1 MKFKIQK
8 DESSKIVLPEIVSS
22 MFTSFTD
29 KGEAEVTRINS
40 ETFVLHST
48 GNPVKGMLIGDIS
61 VVGIV
66 EVVGMIN
73 SLKKDGVLTF
83 IKDDFRKALYFQ
95 SGELVYA
102 VSGLEEDRLGNI
114 LFRNGKISREVL
126 IEVADKVKSGTR
138 LGEILMEKK
147 LITPRDVYVGLTM
160 QVKAIFLSLFSYQD
174 GFYVF
179 EEKSPDLRNAVRLM
193 ESTLELIM
201 EGMRQYGELSRLRSI
216 ISDRDSILSQISPS
230 PDIQL
235 NDKERYILTFVDS
248 QRTVN
253 QIIDE
258 SRLGEYDCL
267 RFLVSLYRAGFIKII
282 GTKSVEVVHYQNFI
296 EKVKKALE
304 LCYKALE
311 EKGRFGTLHI
321 ESYITQPPDGDELIS
336 LCQFDIDGNISNL
349 NELYE
354 KAKSLYAEGSE
365 RELLHSLSN
374 LLNYCIFEV
383 KNGLAEKDRDIV
395 LKEVAKLYSGVKNGG
410 ILI

>member
-1 MKFKIQK
+1 MKFKVQK
-8 DESSKIVLPEIVSS
+8 DDSSRIVLPEIISQ
-22 MFTSFTD
+22 MFTSFQE
-29 KGEAEVTRINS
+29 KGEAEVMRINS
-40 ETFVLHST
+40 ETFIIHSS
-48 GNPVKGMLIGDIS
+48 GIPIKGMFLGDIS

-66 EVVGMIN
+66 EIVGMIN
-73 SLKKDGVLTF
+73 SLRKDGVLTF
-83 IKDDFRKALYFQ
+83 VKDDFRKALYFQ
-95 SGELVYA
+95 GGELVYA
-102 VSGLEEDRLGNI
+102 VSGLVEDRLGNV

-138 LGEILMEKK
+138 LGEILMERR

-160 QVKAIFLSLFSYQD
+160 QVKSIFLSLFSYQN
-174 GFYVF
+174 GFYFF
-179 EEKSPDLRNAVRLM
+179 EEKSPDLRNAVKLS

-201 EGMRQYGELSRLRSI
+201 EGMRQHGELSRLRSI
-216 ISDRDSILSQISPS
+216 ISDRNSILTQISPS
-230 PDIQL
+230 PDIEL

-248 QRTVN
+248 RRTVN

-267 RFLVSLYRAGFIKII
+267 RFLVSLLRAGFIKII
-282 GTKSVEVVHYQNFI
+282 GTKSEEAIQYRNYI
-296 EKVKKALE
+296 ERVKKALE
-304 LCYKALE
+304 ICYKALE

-321 ESYITQPPDGDELIS
+321 ESYIAQPPDEDELIA

-354 KAKSLYAEGSE
+354 RARSLFFEGSE

-383 KNGLAEKDRDIV
+383 KNGLSETERDMV
-395 LKEVAKLYSGVKNGG
+395 LKEVARLYAGVKNGG

>member
-1 MKFKIQK
+1 MKFKVQK
-8 DESSKIVLPEIVSS
+8 DDSSRIVLPEIISQ
-22 MFTSFTD
+22 MFTSFQE
-29 KGEAEVTRINS
+29 KGEAEVMRINS
-40 ETFVLHST
+40 ETFIIHSS
-48 GNPVKGMLIGDIS
+48 GIPIKGMFLGDIS

-66 EVVGMIN
+66 EIVGMIN
-73 SLKKDGVLTF
+73 SLRKDGVLTF
-83 IKDDFRKALYFQ
+83 VKDDFRKALYFQ
-95 SGELVYA
+95 GGELVYA
-102 VSGLEEDRLGNI
+102 VSGLVEDRLGNV

-138 LGEILMEKK
+138 LGEILMERR

-160 QVKAIFLSLFSYQD
+160 QVKSIFLSLFSYQN
-174 GFYVF
+174 GFYFF
-179 EEKSPDLRNAVRLM
+179 EEKSPDLRNAVKLS

-201 EGMRQYGELSRLRSI
+201 EGMRQHGELSRLRSI
-216 ISDRDSILSQISPS
+216 ISDRNSILTQISPS
-230 PDIQL
+230 PDIEL

-248 QRTVN
+248 RRTVN

-267 RFLVSLYRAGFIKII
+267 RFLVSLLRAGFIKII
-282 GTKSVEVVHYQNFI
+282 GTKSEEAIQYRDYI
-296 EKVKKALE
+296 ERVKKALE
-304 LCYKALE
+304 ICYKALE

-321 ESYITQPPDGDELIS
+321 ESYIAQPPDEDELIA

-354 KAKSLYAEGSE
+354 RARSLFFEGSE

-383 KNGLAEKDRDIV
+383 KNGLSETERDMV
-395 LKEVAKLYSGVKNGG
+395 LKEVARLYAGVKNGG

>member
-1 MKFKIQK
+1 MKFKVQK
-8 DESSKIVLPEIVSS
+8 DDSSRIVLPEIISQ
-22 MFTSFTD
+22 MFTSFQE
-29 KGEAEVTRINS
+29 KGEAEVMRINS
-40 ETFVLHST
+40 ETFIIHSSEI
-48 GNPVKGMLIGDIS
+48 PIKGMFLGDIS

-66 EVVGMIN
+66 EIVGMIN
-73 SLKKDGVLTF
+73 SLRKDGVLTF
-83 IKDDFRKALYFQ
+83 VKDDFRKALYFQ
-95 SGELVYA
+95 GGELVYA
-102 VSGLEEDRLGNI
+102 VSGLVEDRLGNV

-138 LGEILMEKK
+138 LGEILMERR

-160 QVKAIFLSLFSYQD
+160 QVKSIFLSLFSYQN
-174 GFYVF
+174 GFYFF
-179 EEKSPDLRNAVRLM
+179 EEKSPDLRNAVKLS

-201 EGMRQYGELSRLRSI
+201 EGMRQHGELSRLRSI
-216 ISDRDSILSQISPS
+216 ISDRNSILTQISPS
-230 PDIQL
+230 PDIEL

-248 QRTVN
+248 RRTVN

-267 RFLVSLYRAGFIKII
+267 RFLVSLLRAGFIKII
-282 GTKSVEVVHYQNFI
+282 GTKSEEAIQYRDYI
-296 EKVKKALE
+296 ERVKKALE
-304 LCYKALE
+304 ICYKALE

-321 ESYITQPPDGDELIS
+321 ESYIAQPPDEDELIA

-354 KAKSLYAEGSE
+354 RARSLFFEGSE

-383 KNGLAEKDRDIV
+383 KNGLSETERDMV
-395 LKEVAKLYSGVKNGG
+395 LKEVARLYAGVKNGG

>member
-61 VVGIV
+61 IVGIV